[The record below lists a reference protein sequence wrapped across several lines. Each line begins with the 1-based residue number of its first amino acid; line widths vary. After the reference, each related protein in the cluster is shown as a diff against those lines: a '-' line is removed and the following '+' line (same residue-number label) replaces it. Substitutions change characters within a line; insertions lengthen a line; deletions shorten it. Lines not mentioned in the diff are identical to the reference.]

1 MLYYSPLIVPHPA
14 QSRKHG
20 RGAKK
25 MSVFQALQKDIVDN
39 VSLNALVPE
48 LNRESLLTFGEEQ
61 QLTNEHVS
69 EYTRALE
76 LTSILR
82 KKGPAAPST
91 FVRCLKREGGPGH
104 AHLAQLIENY
114 IATPTESQASLTA
127 AQRSQGRG
135 GNDGASNMPCSSSA
149 ATPGTHRYSPLPQQ
163 CSDPH
168 QLTYAINQ
176 AHIEPIPQFTAHHS
190 PSLAQPPSASHFP
203 PPFEPTMSAAQPCSA
218 ATFHPQSTSHNSHS
232 SGSQSL
238 SASDPAS
245 AIEEHGGAISVSN
258 QYSQMIGDL
267 CTTLRLPP
275 RYISYDTVAATL
287 HAILHSHGI
296 SLTIPAGVA
305 SVPQSA
311 SVPFDPAIEEHG
323 GAISV
328 SNQYSQMIGDL
339 CTTLRL
345 PPRYISYDT
354 VAATLH
360 AILHSHGISLTIPA
374 GVASVPQL
382 LEFLRTQRMCH
393 EYDVDLL
400 CQLLKR
406 LGQLDLHQQVRAYAQ
421 SIMACD
427 VLHCGPPSPTPC
439 PNQFLAFTIHNCPSL
454 TCGQACEVKDVLS
467 ELLGLD
473 RHTFWLSSSGAGSVV
488 LGWSFRE
495 EVSKHVH
502 VTLEEKSTQSKL
514 LSNVKMHHLMCIETG
529 SQVRH
534 TIVSTR
540 SRISIS
546 RCLIVSR
553 PADTEPTSSV
563 SQSLSPAQ
571 SRVNSYSLSQP
582 PSFSLP
588 SFQEAEEKE
597 EEGGVVSSTTA
608 DLPSPDVHQSTT
620 KTPQLYVGE
629 SAVYCNARLC

>member
-1 MLYYSPLIVPHPA
+1 
-14 QSRKHG
+14 
-20 RGAKK
+20 

-39 VSLNALVPE
+39 VSLKALVPE

-61 QLTNEHVS
+61 QLTNEHVP

-190 PSLAQPPSASHFP
+190 PSLAHPPSASHFP

-238 SASDPAS
+238 SASDP
-245 AIEEHGGAISVSN
+245 V
-258 QYSQMIGDL
+258 
-267 CTTLRLPP
+267 
-275 RYISYDTVAATL
+275 
-287 HAILHSHGI
+287 
-296 SLTIPAGVA
+296 
-305 SVPQSA
+305 SA

-328 SNQYSQMIGDL
+328 SNQYNQMIGDL

-345 PPRYISYDT
+345 HPRYISYDT

-439 PNQFLAFTIHNCPSL
+439 PNHFLAFTIHNCPSL
-454 TCGQACEVKDVLS
+454 TYGQACEVKDVLS

-502 VTLEEKSTQSKL
+502 VTLEEESTQSKL
-514 LSNVKMHHLMCIETG
+514 LSNAQMHHLMCIETLCEG

-540 SRISIS
+540 SRSSTS
-546 RCLIVSR
+546 RRPIVS
-553 PADTEPTSSV
+553 PSSATEPTSSV

-571 SRVNSYSLSQP
+571 SRVHSYSLSQP
-582 PSFSLP
+582 LSFSLP
-588 SFQEAEEKE
+588 SSQEAEEE

-608 DLPSPDVHQSTT
+608 DFPSPDARQSTT
-620 KTPQLYVGE
+620 TMPQLYVGE
-629 SAVYCNARLC
+629 SAVYCNECLH